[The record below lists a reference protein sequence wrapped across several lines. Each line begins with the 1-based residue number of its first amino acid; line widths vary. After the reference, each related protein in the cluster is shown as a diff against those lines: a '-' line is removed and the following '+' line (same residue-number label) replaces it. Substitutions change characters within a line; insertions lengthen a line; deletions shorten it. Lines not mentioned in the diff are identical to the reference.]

1 MIELYIHIC
10 PESGSGSLPKT
21 PETRDPIDLL
31 KEFVLMIG
39 PLVLVLSTW
48 SQLRKRR
55 E

>member
-10 PESGSGSLPKT
+10 PESGSGSLSKT

-39 PLVLVLSTW
+39 SLALVLSTW